1 MSAEIDLKENLDTFE
16 RLLQHEDEPEQRE
29 KVLEILLRWQ
39 YDQDLSEF
47 SRQRSWVLLRKFA
60 PDLL

>member
-16 RLLQHEDEPEQRE
+16 RLLQLDDEPEQRQ

-39 YDQDLSEF
+39 HDEDLTEF
-47 SRQRSWVLLRKFA
+47 SRQRSLVLLHKFA
-60 PDLL
+60 RHLL